1 MFFPSEEVLIVH
13 TYSFNFIF
21 LHAMMC
27 FSIFLKNLM
36 ERDSI
41 LSGENVKLGNKFL
54 RIGCFSVIVSNLGA

>member
-1 MFFPSEEVLIVH
+1 MFFPFEEVLIVH

-27 FSIFLKNLM
+27 FSIFLKKLM

-54 RIGCFSVIVSNLGA
+54 RIGCFPVIVSNLGA